1 MVELAVRVML
11 GDKLADI
18 GQPGG
23 LVAARPLVA
32 VKAPV
37 FSMVK
42 LIAVDTAL
50 GPEMKSTGE
59 VMGIDVDLGAALEKA
74 FLAALGAM
82 PAGGG
87 ALCSIA
93 DADKAE
99 ALPVLAQ
106 MSRLGFTLFATEG
119 TAAALRQ
126 AGVSAIAVGKL
137 GNVRPN
143 VVDVIEEGRVALVI
157 NTISNIE
164 SDERLEEL
172 DTGAG
177 AEAGRSFKDGYRIRL
192 AAAQRRIPCCTSLDT
207 AAALVDALTRHRA
220 GEAIA
225 VATVLAYRAGEV
237 GAAR

>member
-1 MVELAVRVML
+1 
-11 GDKLADI
+11 
-18 GQPGG
+18 
-23 LVAARPLVA
+23 
-32 VKAPV
+32 
-37 FSMVK
+37 
-42 LIAVDTAL
+42 
-50 GPEMKSTGE
+50 
-59 VMGIDVDLGAALEKA
+59 
-74 FLAALGAM
+74 M

-143 VVDVIEEGRVALVI
+143 VVDVIEEGRVALVV
-157 NTISNIE
+157 NTISNVQA
-164 SDERLEEL
+164 DELL
-172 DTGAG
+172 DEVAATEGDSR
-177 AEAGRSFKDGYRIRL
+177 RSFKDGYRIRL